1 MKSGA
6 EGGHE
11 DVLTDDEL
19 LERKH
24 TESCAFLVDLNKF

>member
-11 DVLTDDEL
+11 DVLNDYEL
-19 LERKH
+19 RERKH
-24 TESCAFLVDLNKF
+24 TESCGFLVGLNEY